1 MKKRSYRELQQPP
14 ASLRPVRRPEQRSKD
29 IFAQVEQFIASRPE
43 LARIEP
49 GCPHL
54 RNAVLYCRSRKLPA
68 SQILKVRE
76 QMLEQA
82 NLRSATSA

>member
-1 MKKRSYRELQQPP
+1 MKRRGYQEVQQSMSPMGRAKHPEERSRE
-14 ASLRPVRRPEQRSKD
+14 V
-29 IFAQVEQFIASRPE
+29 FAQVERFIASRPE

-54 RNAVLYCRSRKLPA
+54 RLAVLYCRSRKLPA

-76 QMLEQA
+76 QMIADA
-82 NLRSATSA
+82 NHREAVR